1 MEINKILAELYALDP
16 SLKEH
21 EEVLITLI
29 GRMSDLKPDTKFDKH
44 FAARLKKE
52 VLQQDNNFKINFNL
66 MNKKIYLIASSV
78 AVLGVV
84 AILIGFNY
92 KFFPDQNLVIP
103 SNSNNVAD
111 SRNATS
117 ETAVVKLL
125 DGAYGNLAVLTD
137 AGSAVNQTNTQPL
150 APVSTLGGMS
160 VNSGSESVGSGGGIT
175 NSKMMTSPSFS
186 GRSSVQGTVSAVA
199 PDMAV
204 GSTINTKMMV
214 PNYGYKYV
222 YKGEPLDLKDLKG
235 DVYRRVKGDGQMG
248 KDLASLISSQNFDL
262 VNLKSFQ
269 DLKMTNLS
277 LMEDKDLGLMINFD
291 FNEDNIYISEN
302 WEKWRNLAREAC
314 LDDACFN
321 RFQLKIADVPDNNIV
336 ISLAD
341 NFLKTYNVNL
351 EHYGQAIVEDTW
363 RADYKMMADTNNYY
377 VPEYMTVVYPL
388 LVNGEAV
395 RDQSGN
401 YTGLR
406 VTVNL
411 TKKLASGLNGLT
423 PYRFESSAYALETDS
438 NNVIKAIENGGW
450 NRFYYMQTADVKELE
465 LGTPVKSL
473 VQTWKYDGN
482 KSEEL
487 MVPALIFPI
496 LNAPAEYYGNKFI
509 TVPLVKEMLDELN
522 NQSSWSGG
530 SGGVPVPMGGPA
542 TIMLR

>member
-1 MEINKILAELYALDP
+1 MEINKILEELYAIDS
-16 SLKEH
+16 SLKEY
-21 EEVLITLI
+21 EETLKTLI
-29 GRMSDLKPDTKFDKH
+29 SRMADLKPDTKFDKH

-52 VLQQDNNFKINFNL
+52 ILQHDNNFKINFNF

-92 KFFPDQNLVIP
+92 KFFPDQNLVVP
-103 SNSNNVAD
+103 NNSNDVA
-111 SRNATS
+111 NLQNTS
-117 ETAVVKLL
+117 SESAVVKLL
-125 DGAYGNLAVLTD
+125 DGAYGTLAILTN
-137 AGSAVNQTNTQPL
+137 AGATVNQENFQPL
-150 APVSTLGGMS
+150 APVSTLGGMPVS
-160 VNSGSESVGSGGGIT
+160 LGSESMSSGRGVAT
-175 NSKMMTSPSFS
+175 SKIMTSPSF
-186 GRSSVQGTVSAVA
+186 GGGTVSAIA

-204 GSTINTKMMV
+204 GSTPNTKMMV

-235 DVYRRVKGDGQMG
+235 DVYRRVKGDGRMG
-248 KDLASLISSQNFDL
+248 KDLANLISNQNFNL
-262 VNLKSFQ
+262 VSLKAFQ

-277 LMEDKDLGLMINFD
+277 LTEDKELGLMINFD
-291 FNEDNIYISEN
+291 FNEDNVYISEN

-321 RFQLKIADVPDNNIV
+321 RFQLKISDVPDNNTV

-351 EHYGQAIVEDTW
+351 EHYGQAIAEDTW
-363 RADYKMMADTNNYY
+363 RTDYKMMADKNNYY

-388 LVNGEAV
+388 LVNNEAV

-401 YTGLR
+401 YAGLR

-423 PYRFESSAYALETDS
+423 PYRFESSAYTLETDS
-438 NNVIKAIENGGW
+438 SNVIKAVENGGW
-450 NRFYYMQTADVKELE
+450 NHFYYMQTTDVKELE

-473 VQTWKYDGN
+473 VQTWKYDGSKN
-482 KSEEL
+482 EEL

-509 TVPLVKEMLDELN
+509 TIPLVQEMLDELN

-530 SGGVPVPMGGPA
+530 SGGVPVPMGGPE
-542 TIMLR
+542 TLMLR